1 MQMHLPKIALVGR
14 PNVGKSA
21 LFNRLSGKRLS
32 IVDEEEGITRDRL
45 YAQGESFGKNFCL
58 IDTAGIDPSS
68 KLPFNEEVMRQSA
81 LAIEEA
87 DAVVLVVDG
96 KAGLMPLDLEV
107 ARMVLKARKPA
118 VLAVNKIE
126 KRDEEDLLLHQFH
139 QLGIQHLFAVSAMD
153 GKQTVELIDAVFSL
167 LPPIDTGL
175 ASAPSEGKIRVS
187 IAGRPNVG
195 KSTLLNLLLGAER
208 AVVSPM
214 AGTTRD
220 AIDAT
225 WRVENEELLLI
236 DTAGIRRKK
245 AERES
250 VDKFA
255 AIRTQE
261 AIERSDVVLLLFDSY
276 EGLTTQEKRIASDIE
291 AMGKSCILLFN
302 KWDLVQGLQM
312 EHALRGVYEEVPF
325 LKHCPTLFLSAKT
338 GRNADKIFPLV
349 KSVYAE
355 RLRRITTGELNQFI
369 ERCVRKV
376 HPPMLT
382 GKRLR
387 IYYMTQTQVAPPK
400 FIFFVNRPD
409 LMVES
414 YKKYLMNQFR
424 ETYSFSGCPLVF
436 ELRGKREPSSLLSES
451 TL

>member
-1 MQMHLPKIALVGR
+1 MESFLPKIALVGR

-45 YAQGESFGKNFCL
+45 YAEGESFGNRFCL
-58 IDTAGIDPSS
+58 IDTAGIDPAS

-96 KAGLMPLDLEV
+96 KAGLMPLDIEV
-107 ARMVLKARKPA
+107 AKMVLRAKKPA
-118 VLAVNKIE
+118 VVAVNKIE
-126 KRDEEDLLLHQFH
+126 KRDDELLLHQFH
-139 QLGIQHLFAVSAMD
+139 KLGLQHLLAISAMD
-153 GKQTVELIDAVFSL
+153 GNQTIELVDLLFTL
-167 LPPIDTGL
+167 LPPRAEEPADGKT
-175 ASAPSEGKIRVS
+175 ASKIRVA

-195 KSTLLNLLLGAER
+195 KSTLLNLLLGVER
-208 AVVSPM
+208 AVVSPT

-220 AIDAT
+220 SIDAV
-225 WRVENEELLLI
+225 WKVDGEEVLLV

-245 AERES
+245 AEKET

-261 AIERSDVVLLLFDSY
+261 AIGRSDVVLLLFDSY
-276 EGLTTQEKRIASDIE
+276 EGLTAQEKRIASEIE
-291 AMGKSCILLFN
+291 EMGKSCILVFN
-302 KWDLVQGLQM
+302 KWDLIEGLRM
-312 EHALRGVYEEVPF
+312 EHALRGVHEEVPF
-325 LKHCPTLFLSAKT
+325 LKHCPTVFISAKS

-349 KSVYAE
+349 KSVYEE
-355 RLRRITTGELNQFI
+355 RSRRIGTGELNKFI
-369 ERCVRKV
+369 ERCVQRV
-376 HPPMLT
+376 HPPMHL

-387 IYYMTQTQVAPPK
+387 IYYMTQAQVSPPR
-400 FIFFVNRPD
+400 FVFFVNRPD

-414 YKKYLMNQFR
+414 YKKYLINQFR
-424 ETYSFSGCPLVF
+424 EMYLFKGCPLF
-436 ELRGKREPSSLLSES
+436 FDLRGKKASTLLSES
-451 TL
+451 PL